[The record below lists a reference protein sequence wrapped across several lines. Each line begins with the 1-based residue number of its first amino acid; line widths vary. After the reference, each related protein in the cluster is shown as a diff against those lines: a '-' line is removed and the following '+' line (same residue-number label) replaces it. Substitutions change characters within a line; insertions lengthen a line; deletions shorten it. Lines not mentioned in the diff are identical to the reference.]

1 MKTLTNIIATVGFFL
16 FIGSVGA
23 GEAGTIGF
31 VQALIQTFIGA
42 IMFIGGAGV
51 GIYLY
56 QG

>member
-51 GIYLY
+51 GIYMY

>member
-1 MKTLTNIIATVGFFL
+1 MKALTNIIATVGFLL

-31 VQALIQTFIGA
+31 VQALIQMLIGV

-51 GIYLY
+51 GIYLH

>member
-1 MKTLTNIIATVGFFL
+1 MKTLTNIIAAVGFFL

-31 VQALIQTFIGA
+31 VQAIIQMFIGV
-42 IMFIGGAGV
+42 IMCIGGAGV
-51 GIYLY
+51 GIYMY